1 MVRTLISLRATVYG
15 HQLRRTSAI
24 PLILT
29 VLLGLASLAGTLTLG
44 FVHHARPR
52 AGLDIVSAVFALW
65 FAGQLAQAALA
76 GGDAA
81 LRPQLFALLPV
92 PRRKLAHALLLV
104 GLLDPALLIV
114 GLAYAATVPIAARSG
129 PAAVVVALAATV
141 LTLLL
146 TGLLATVAGG
156 LLGPGSRRGHDRGTL
171 LLALVLSLLALSG
184 TLLPAAM
191 RSLSSGSHT
200 GLVRALPSGWGAD
213 ADAAASRHD
222 WAGVAEHLGALCLL
236 SIVMV
241 LVWPTILRRRMV
253 TSTTSGRARAAGHRR
268 LLPATPLGGVTA
280 KELRLWLRDPIRLTC
295 LVIAVVVG
303 IGVGVLPRVT
313 AGTTVLMPFAGSLTV
328 VIAGACA
335 CNLYGSDGTSLWLTV
350 LTPAGAQ
357 PDVRGRQTAW
367 LLVVAPIG
375 LGETVLLTAL
385 SGQPQLW
392 TWALTAVFALLGGA
406 AGLLPLASLISVQP
420 LDEAGNPTPAWSV
433 KIHLALLAVAATGV
447 PAVAVPVIGW
457 WAILLGAATG
467 TLLAGELGSLA
478 VRRLRRNQVGILQLL
493 RTAS

>member
-1 MVRTLISLRATVYG
+1 MVRTLIGLRATVLE

-29 VLLGLASLAGTLTLG
+29 VLLGVLSVAGTLTLG
-44 FVHHARPR
+44 FLHHARPR
-52 AGLDIVSAVFALW
+52 AGLDVVSAVFALW

-81 LRPQLFALLPV
+81 LRPQLFAVLGLPH
-92 PRRKLAHALLLV
+92 RRLARALLLV
-104 GLLDPALLIV
+104 GLLDPALLFA
-114 GLAYAATVPIAARSG
+114 GLAYAATVPIAARTG
-129 PAAVVVALAATV
+129 AAAATV
-141 LTLLL
+141 AIAATALTVLL
-146 TGLLATVAGG
+146 TGLLSTVAGG
-156 LLGPGSRRGHDRGTL
+156 LLGPGSRRGRDRGTL
-171 LLALVLSLLALSG
+171 LLALALSLLALSG
-184 TLLPAAM
+184 TLLPAAI
-191 RSLSSGSHT
+191 RALSSGSHT

-213 ADAAASRHD
+213 AVAAASRHD
-222 WAGVAEHLGALCLL
+222 WAGVAAHLGALGLF
-236 SIVMV
+236 SIVAV
-241 LVWPTILRRRMV
+241 IAWPSILRRRMV
-253 TSTTSGRARAAGHRR
+253 ATPQSATGSTAVHRR

-313 AGTTVLMPFAGSLTV
+313 AGTTALMPFAGSLTV

-350 LTPAGAQ
+350 LTPAAAT
-357 PDVRGRQTAW
+357 PDVRGRQAAW
-367 LLVVAPIG
+367 LLILAPIG

-392 TWALTAVFALLGGA
+392 DWALAAVFALLGGA
-406 AGLLPLASLISVQP
+406 AGLLPLLSLVSVQP

-433 KIHLALLAVAATGV
+433 KIHLALLAVAATGLPALAV
-447 PAVAVPVIGW
+447 SIVGRPAV
-457 WAILLGAATG
+457 LLGAVTG
-467 TLLAGELGSLA
+467 ILLAYRLGALA
-478 VRRLRRNQVGILQLL
+478 AGRLQRDQVGVLQTL